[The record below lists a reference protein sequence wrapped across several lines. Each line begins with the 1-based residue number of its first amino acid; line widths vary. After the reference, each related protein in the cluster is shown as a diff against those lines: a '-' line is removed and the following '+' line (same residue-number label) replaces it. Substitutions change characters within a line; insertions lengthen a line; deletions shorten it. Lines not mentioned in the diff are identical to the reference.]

1 MDNFK
6 KGLLANIEA
15 EITQLGTKITRI
27 RENRDNGAEY
37 RNLIQA
43 YKEIVDIYYKV
54 KDDLQKESNNDSDN
68 KIRNIEGTIYTI
80 NRLEYMDK
88 MSEILDIKI
97 LTEKDNN
104 TWEARKELTPDNHLL
119 FLEGELF
126 SPNGYFIDGKKIT
139 LRCDGKM
146 KACMRIVWLDNDS
159 EKIGN
164 YTVEDFLNFKEKF
177 TVEDYKMVME
187 DNLDF
192 CRFSQDLH
200 YNNHILYLNGKLLN
214 VFLDYTYAEFNKE
227 IFFTQSGIEKLYGN
241 TVNKDSFIPPLI
253 KGIKLKKGDFLKIVW
268 LENNDS
274 KIEELEKRLEKLEK
288 LEAIKEN

>member
-6 KGLLANIEA
+6 KELLANIET
-15 EITQLGTKITRI
+15 EITQLGGKITRI

-54 KDDLQKESNNDSDN
+54 KDDLQKESSVDNN
-68 KIRNIEGTIYTI
+68 KICNIESTICTI

-88 MSEILDIKI
+88 MSEIPDIKI

-104 TWEARKELTPDNHLL
+104 TWEVRKKLTPDNHLL

-126 SPNGYFIDGKKIT
+126 SPNGYLIDGKKIT

-146 KACMRIVWLDNDS
+146 KACMRVVWLDDNTS
-159 EKIGN
+159 EKIDN
-164 YTVEDFLNFKEKF
+164 YTTEDFLNFKEKF
-177 TVEDYKMVME
+177 IIEDYKLIME

-192 CRFSQDLH
+192 CRFSHQLH
-200 YNNHILYLNGKLLN
+200 YSNHILYLNGKSLN
-214 VFLDYTYAEFNKE
+214 VFFDYTYVEFGKE
-227 IFFTQSGIEKLYGN
+227 IFFTQDGIEKLYGN
-241 TVNKDSFIPPLI
+241 TMNKDEFISPLI

-274 KIEELEKRLEKLEK
+274 KIKELEKRLEKLE
-288 LEAIKEN
+288 AIKEN